1 MVRFCQL
8 LHELQNKTKMSP
20 LLFNIV
26 LEVQAREFVR
36 VKKTKFIQMR
46 KEKVKCLL
54 ADDSVYVA
62 NPK

>member
-1 MVRFCQL
+1 
-8 LHELQNKTKMSP
+8 MSP
-20 LLFNIV
+20 LLFNLV

-62 NPK
+62 NPE